1 MEEIA
6 QFMTLPNGVK
16 IDNTSLPDV
25 NLSMVITNMDATTN
39 TINYK
44 LTLTFDYV
52 PDVTI
57 DSDDYQAVVP
67 VSKKAIEDLFNT
79 YNRIVEIY
87 RVYNDEYS
95 GS

>member
-57 DSDDYQAVVP
+57 ESDNYYEIVA
-67 VSKKAIEDLFNT
+67 VSKKTVEDLLNT
-79 YNRIVEIY
+79 YKNIVDTIT
-87 RVYNDEYS
+87 VFND
-95 GS
+95 